1 MSKTMERVMSLMFTV
16 YGIIMLYLLFF
27 QRGRGFSEINII
39 PFKTIGEFWLVMRQN
54 FGSEVTASL
63 FVSSFVNLAGN
74 VLMFIPLGFFPPFIW
89 KAFRRFIPDMVLC
102 AAVIIAVELM
112 QYVTD
117 LGCADIDDLILN
129 IFGAAMGWC
138 IFAVLK
144 KVLNRAKPESL

>member
-1 MSKTMERVMSLMFTV
+1 MSLLFAV
-16 YGIIMLYLLFF
+16 YSIIMLYLLFL
-27 QRGRGFSEINII
+27 QRERGFTEINIV
-39 PFKTIGEFWLVMRQN
+39 PFRTIERLWLVMRQS
-54 FGSEVTASL
+54 FGSEATASL

-89 KAFRRFIPDMVLC
+89 KVFRRFIPDMVLC

-117 LGCADIDDLILN
+117 LGYADIDDLILN